1 MKLWQKIFLYT
12 LMLVML
18 AVGVT
23 SILTLKNS
31 FQMAMEQKKQAA
43 FKEHEF
49 LITNF
54 KSLLLSERL
63 RQNEILL
70 ESGRV
75 KQYMEDAFDGNEIE
89 NGIAFYN
96 KNRELVYQNQEQEAK
111 KELLA
116 MANDGESYMQ
126 TSGEWLYIVSKES
139 LETRTYYFLTITDL
153 RGVFQMHR
161 DMLNNVCSI
170 SMICAF
176 VISAV
181 LLVVVKL
188 LLLPLQKINEGTRA
202 IAQGDYE
209 RRIPQKGRDE
219 ISELATNM
227 NQMAQAVEKN
237 IKALEDVAEDRN
249 QFIANLSHEMKTPL
263 TSILGFADLLQIKK
277 ELPEEQRMEYAGII
291 KEEASRMRTL
301 SGKLMEMITVG
312 EANLEWEE
320 EEVSE
325 VFTEVAASLGVVAK
339 SHGIKMHC
347 ECEAGRL
354 WMDKELVKSLVYNL
368 ADNAM
373 KASREGDLVQIRGW
387 FEKEVFFFSVTDFGI
402 GIPKEEIGKITQAFY
417 MVDKVRSRASGGAGL
432 GLALCVE
439 IAKLHRGSLAIESE
453 PGCGTTVTVRMKG
466 RADGRQKGEKEAVKG
481 GTVHENF

>member
-12 LMLVML
+12 LMVVML

-31 FQMAMEQKKQAA
+31 FQMAMEQKKKAA
-43 FKEHEF
+43 FTEHEF

-70 ESGRV
+70 ENSRV
-75 KQYMEDAFDGNEIE
+75 KKYMEAAFSEE
-89 NGIAFYN
+89 TMESSVAFYN
-96 KNRELVYQNQEQEAK
+96 KNQELVYQNQEQEAP

-116 MANDGESYMQ
+116 MAADGESYMQ
-126 TSGEWLYIVSKES
+126 ASGEQLYIVSKET
-139 LETRTYYFLTITDL
+139 LETRIYYFLTITDL
-153 RGVFQMHR
+153 SGVFRMHR
-161 DMLNNVCSI
+161 DMLNNVCRI
-170 SMICAF
+170 SMVCAF
-176 VISAV
+176 GISAV

-209 RRIPQKGRDE
+209 RRVPQKGRDE
-219 ISELATNM
+219 ISELARNM
-227 NQMAQAVEKN
+227 NRMAQAVEKN

-291 KEEASRMRTL
+291 KEEASRMRIL

-320 EEVSE
+320 EEVSG
-325 VFTEVAASLGVVAK
+325 VFNEVAASLGVVAK
-339 SHGIKMHC
+339 SHGMEIRC
-347 ECEAGRL
+347 ECDTGKL
-354 WMDKELVKSLVYNL
+354 WMDKELVKSLIYNL

-373 KASREGDLVQIRGW
+373 KASREGNEVRIRGW
-387 FEKEVFFFSVTDFGI
+387 FEKEVFFFSVEDSGI

-439 IAKLHRGSLAIESE
+439 IAKLHGGTLTIESE
-453 PGCGTTVTVRMKG
+453 PGTGTIVTVRMKG
-466 RADGRQKGEKEAVKG
+466 GAA
-481 GTVHENF
+481 HENL

>member
-43 FKEHEF
+43 YTEHEF

-70 ESGRV
+70 ENEQV
-75 KQYMEDAFDGNEIE
+75 KKYMEDAFSEE
-89 NGIAFYN
+89 TVVSGIAFYN

-111 KELLA
+111 KELLS

-126 TSGEWLYIVSKES
+126 ISGEQLYIVSKES

-153 RGVFQMHR
+153 SMVFGMHR
-161 DMLNNVCSI
+161 DMLNDVCRI
-170 SMICAF
+170 SMVCAF
-176 VISAV
+176 GISAV

-209 RRIPQKGRDE
+209 RRVPKKGKDE
-219 ISELATNM
+219 ISELAGNM

-277 ELPEEQRMEYAGII
+277 ELSEEQRMEYAGII

-339 SHGIKMHC
+339 SHGMRMYC
-347 ECEAGRL
+347 ECEGGKL
-354 WMDKELVKSLVYNL
+354 WMDKELVKSLIYNL

-373 KASREGDLVQIRGW
+373 KASREGDEVRIRGW
-387 FEKEVFFFSVTDFGI
+387 FEKKVFFFSVEDSGI

-439 IAKLHRGSLAIESE
+439 IAKLHGGTLTIESE
-453 PGCGTTVTVRMKG
+453 PGTGTVVTVRMKG
-466 RADGRQKGEKEAVKG
+466 GF
-481 GTVHENF
+481 VHENP